1 MSFDWAFFVKN
12 LFTPS
17 GPFLQGL
24 ALTVVISIVAM
35 LGALVVGLVIAL
47 MRRSEFAPFRVVA
60 SFYIWLIRGTPL
72 LVQLVIIYTGL
83 AAANVVRFQDGE
95 IGGIL
100 IKAAVQAAI
109 VGLIIN
115 ESAYISEIIRA
126 GLDSVPI
133 GQSEAAAAMGMSGI
147 SSMRW
152 IILPQALRLMVPPL
166 GNSFNG
172 LMKST
177 SILSVIGVSEMFL
190 VAQSISAASF
200 KTFEIFAAVAVYY
213 LALTTIWTIVQAA
226 IERRL
231 NAAVGIDAKIS
242 PWQRL
247 FGGRRGAV
255 LQPATPEIG
264 ELR

>member
-1 MSFDWAFFVKN
+1 MNFDWGFFWKN
-12 LFTPS
+12 LLTP
-17 GPFLQGL
+17 GPPFLQGL
-24 ALTVVISIVAM
+24 ALTIIISILAM
-35 LGALVVGLVIAL
+35 AGALVVGLLIAL
-47 MRRSEFAPFRVVA
+47 MRRSGFAPLRGIA

-72 LVQLVIIYTGL
+72 LVQLVLIYTGF
-83 AAANVVRFQDGE
+83 AAANVFRFQDVE
-95 IGGIL
+95 VGGL
-100 IKAAVQAAI
+100 LVKAAVQAAI

-126 GLDSVPI
+126 GLDSVPV
-133 GQSEAAAAMGMSGI
+133 GQSEAAEALGMSGI
-147 SSMRW
+147 SAMRW

-190 VAQSISAASF
+190 VSQSISAATF
-200 KTFEIFAAVAVYY
+200 RTFEIFAVVAIYY

-226 IERRL
+226 IEKRL
-231 NAAVGIDAKIS
+231 NTLVGIEATVS

-247 FGGRRGAV
+247 FGGRRGSRLV
-255 LQPATPEIG
+255 VSPVPQQ
-264 ELR
+264 EL